1 MLEVEMKFRAEDWS
15 AIETQL
21 VAWGAVAVPARLET
35 DHYFNAP
42 DRDFAQTD
50 EAVRLR
56 RIGPGNTLTYKG
68 PKIDTQTKAR
78 PEIELKL
85 ADGEQA
91 ATDAVR
97 FLTSLGMK
105 PVLEISKLRR
115 VFQFPRDGFTVEAC
129 LDDAGPVGKYVELE
143 IMAEEADFDRAKA
156 VLLQSAADLGLTEQ
170 ERRSYL
176 KLHLD
181 RRPSS

>member
-1 MLEVEMKFRAEDWS
+1 VLEIEMKFRAEDWS

-21 VAWGAVAVPARLET
+21 IAWNAVAVPARLEV

-56 RIGPGNTLTYKG
+56 RIGTGNTLTYKG
-68 PKIDTQTKAR
+68 PKIDVQTKAR
-78 PEIELKL
+78 PEIEVTL
-85 ADGEQA
+85 AQGEKA
-91 ATDAVR
+91 AADAVR

-115 VFQFPRDGFTVEAC
+115 VFQFSRGGFAVEAC
-129 LDDAGPVGKYVELE
+129 LDDAGAVGKFVELE
-143 IMAEEADFDRAKA
+143 IMAEEADFETAKST
-156 VLLQSAADLGLTEQ
+156 LLRTAAELGLTDQ

-181 RRPSS
+181 RAL